1 MNIVI
6 TKDRVYIAIILIIV
20 IIFGVREGCN
30 RMESNKLVND
40 IATYKTE
47 ATQYKT
53 KLGLTVSTNDAL
65 VLQTQE
71 QIKSMMAATNDTI
84 KQWLSK
90 FKSIKG
96 GVVMRET
103 TIIKEVQIPF
113 ETKIPCDFKP
123 FKANKILKDYQ
134 FYSTIA
140 NTGLTIDSVKIP
152 NEAKIVIGE
161 RKDGLFKSKKMV
173 VDVNNS
179 NPYIQTSNISGYVY
193 EPKKKWYERTWVHVV
208 GGITIGTL
216 GTQYVNNKL
225 NK

>member
-1 MNIVI
+1 
-6 TKDRVYIAIILIIV
+6 
-20 IIFGVREGCN
+20 
-30 RMESNKLVND
+30 MESNKLVNE

-161 RKDGLFKSKKMV
+161 RKDGIFKAKKMV

-193 EPKKKWYERTWVHVV
+193 EPKKKWYERTWVKLLTGAAV
-208 GGITIGTL
+208 GAAGAK
-216 GTQYVNNKL
+216 YVDNKFG
-225 NK
+225 K

>member
-1 MNIVI
+1 MSIVI

-20 IIFGVREGCN
+20 IIFGLREGCN
-30 RMESNKLVND
+30 RMEANKLVND

-47 ATQYKT
+47 SSQYKT
-53 KLGLTVSTNDAL
+53 KLGLVVNTNDAL

-96 GVVMRET
+96 GIVMRET

-140 NTGLTIDSVKIP
+140 NTGLTIDSVNIP

-161 RKDGLFKSKKMV
+161 RKDGIFKAKKMV

-179 NPYIQTSNISGYVY
+179 NPYIQTSNIAGYLY

-216 GTQYVNNKL
+216 GTQYVNNKFG
-225 NK
+225 K

>member
-6 TKDRVYIAIILIIV
+6 TKDRVYIAIIILLF

-30 RMESNKLVND
+30 RMETNKLVND

-47 ATQYKT
+47 SSQYKT
-53 KLGLTVSTNDAL
+53 KLGLVVNTNEAL

-96 GVVMRET
+96 GIVMKET
-103 TIIKEVQIPF
+103 TIIKEVQVPF

-161 RKDGLFKSKKMV
+161 RKDKWYQSKKMV

-179 NPYIQTSNISGYVY
+179 NPYIQTSNIAGYVY
-193 EPKKKWYERTWVHVV
+193 QPKKMWYERTWVKLLTGAAV
-208 GGITIGTL
+208 GAAGAK
-216 GTQYVNNKL
+216 YVDNKFGR
-225 NK
+225 